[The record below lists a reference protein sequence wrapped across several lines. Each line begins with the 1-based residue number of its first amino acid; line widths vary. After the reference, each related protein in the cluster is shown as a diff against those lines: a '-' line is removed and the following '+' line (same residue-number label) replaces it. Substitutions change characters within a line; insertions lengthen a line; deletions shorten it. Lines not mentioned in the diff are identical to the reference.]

1 MESSSDEDF
10 VILACTNPNP
20 IESEAESESKHK
32 KDFLISTTDILSWD
46 LHTILCSQTL
56 QIHANRNRLIEQS
69 SYFRGLLRG
78 SFSESRL
85 DCISIQWSLD
95 TFVDVLKC
103 IYGCPFHITPNNFI
117 PLFEGAL
124 YFGVEMLLLK
134 CKTWF
139 SEVSSSEGS
148 ASLQLQLDDLIHI
161 WKFGLECANDFLPKL
176 CASFLARNFM
186 WAMSSK
192 LFVDVPYNLLLSCIE
207 HPYLTVD
214 SEMHLSD
221 ALLVWVDANAKQ
233 LENFI
238 ITSKDCHG
246 IFRQIRVSLLP
257 LWFAAGKRR
266 SCHFSELPKESVDSI
281 FKLISVPP
289 INSMNGLGDG
299 DLHNLRVRLT
309 EYSKKVNLS
318 GCPQITLAI
327 LLLSLLPSSY
337 SIDPTLRKSVKH
349 FTMNFGRLERE
360 QCPISQ
366 GLPMLSFESVQEVD
380 ISKCPRLHL
389 EAAITCF
396 SKSFPSIR
404 TLKAAYLLNFKT
416 TSLHQLVQK
425 CPLLCEVDLT
435 IDISP
440 LLPARVSVVS
450 SSAAIAP
457 LLSNKSVSVREHP
470 GDVSSLKK
478 SGQLLSNITKLT
490 LEGRTDLCD
499 LDLQCISKFCA
510 SLHDVNLKGCISVTD
525 VGISNLICNCMK
537 LHSIAACDTSF
548 GKNSVL
554 ALCSSISSY
563 YGNSSADDLGWNHN
577 SLISNLQKLHIG
589 GCKSVDE
596 TSLLELLSQTK
607 MLKSLCLRDTQLVD
621 QALHCFSGSSLEM
634 LDISNTMVSA
644 AALAHVVH
652 GNPGL
657 KCLNV
662 RGCRNIFRQESNTSG
677 GENYYLYK
685 DLYLELGNCK
695 LEEITLGWGF
705 SYLSL
710 ESLQPAIMSLRS
722 ITVGL
727 GGSLGEDAL
736 KRLPAACPMLE
747 SVILHFQ
754 VITDTIIMNILAY
767 LRNLRVLALCYCLGD
782 ISMLSFSLSMQNL
795 RKLRLERVTPWM
807 NNNDL
812 VILTQNCANLVE
824 LSLLG
829 CKLLNSDSQKI
840 ISHGC
845 PGLISI
851 HLEECGEVTANGV
864 SSLLDCAAIEDLLL
878 RHNGPGIQKTFI
890 FYAASK
896 LPMLRKISLDVCD
909 ASEGDFD
916 IPDYAERCFLSTVKI
931 ARCKSQRCNFNLSA
945 HTHRTPVHEETLVL
959 VWNSKNLLRTVV
971 KERL

>member
-1 MESSSDEDF
+1 MESSSDDDF

-20 IESEAESESKHK
+20 IEAEAKSESKHR

-161 WKFGLECANDFLPKL
+161 WKFGLECANDFLPEL
-176 CASFLARNFM
+176 CVSFLARNFM

-192 LFVDVPYNLLLSCIE
+192 LFGDVPYNLLLSCIE

-266 SCHFSELPKESVDSI
+266 SCHISELSKESVDSI

-349 FTMNFGRLERE
+349 FTMNFGHLERE
-360 QCPISQ
+360 ECPISQ

-416 TSLHQLVQK
+416 TTLHQLVQK

-440 LLPARVSVVS
+440 LLPAQVSVVS

-478 SGQLLSNITKLT
+478 SGLLLSNITKLT

-510 SLHDVNLKGCISVTD
+510 SLHDLNLKGCISVTD

-554 ALCSSISSY
+554 ALCSGISSY
-563 YGNSSADDLGWNHN
+563 YGDSSADDLGWNHN

-644 AALAHVVH
+644 AALAHIVH

-710 ESLQPAIMSLRS
+710 EALQPAIMSLRS

-754 VITDTIIMNILAY
+754 VISDTVIMNILAY

-807 NNNDL
+807 TNNDL

-829 CKLLNSDSQKI
+829 CKLLNSVQR
-840 ISHGC
+840 
-845 PGLISI
+845 
-851 HLEECGEVTANGV
+851 
-864 SSLLDCAAIEDLLL
+864 L
-878 RHNGPGIQKTFI
+878 R
-890 FYAASK
+890 SK
-896 LPMLRKISLDVCD
+896 
-909 ASEGDFD
+909 
-916 IPDYAERCFLSTVKI
+916 
-931 ARCKSQRCNFNLSA
+931 
-945 HTHRTPVHEETLVL
+945 
-959 VWNSKNLLRTVV
+959 
-971 KERL
+971 

>member
-1 MESSSDEDF
+1 MESSSDDDF
-10 VILACTNPNP
+10 VILTCTNPNP
-20 IESEAESESKHK
+20 IEAEAESESKHK
-32 KDFLISTTDILSWD
+32 KEILISTTDILSWD

-56 QIHANRNRLIEQS
+56 QIHANRNRPVSSLLFSTVWFSGKLIEQS

-78 SFSESRL
+78 SFSESCL
-85 DCISIQWSLD
+85 DCISIQWSLE

-103 IYGCPFHITPNNFI
+103 IYGCPLHITPNNFI

-139 SEVSSSEGS
+139 SEMY
-148 ASLQLQLDDLIHI
+148 
-161 WKFGLECANDFLPKL
+161 LEFIAANDFLPEL

-192 LFVDVPYNLLLSCIE
+192 LFGDVPYHLLLSCIE
-207 HPYLTVD
+207 HPHLTVD

-238 ITSKDCHG
+238 LTSKDCHD

-266 SCHFSELPKESVDSI
+266 SCHFSELSKESVDSI
-281 FKLISVPP
+281 FKLMSVPP

-299 DLHNLRVRLT
+299 DLHKLRVRLT

-337 SIDPTLRKSVKH
+337 SIDPTLRKSVKN
-349 FTMNFGRLERE
+349 FTMNFGCLERE

-416 TSLHQLVQK
+416 TTLHQLVQK

-440 LLPARVSVVS
+440 LIPAQVSVAS
-450 SSAAIAP
+450 SSAAIAL
-457 LLSNKSVSVREHP
+457 LLSNKSVGVREDP
-470 GDVSSLKK
+470 EDVLSLKK
-478 SGQLLSNITKLT
+478 PGLLLSNITKLT
-490 LEGRTDLCD
+490 LEGRTDLC
-499 LDLQCISKFCA
+499 
-510 SLHDVNLKGCISVTD
+510 
-525 VGISNLICNCMK
+525 
-537 LHSIAACDTSF
+537 
-548 GKNSVL
+548 VL
-554 ALCSSISSY
+554 ALCSGISSN
-563 YGNSSADDLGWNHN
+563 YGNSSADDLGWNCN
-577 SLISNLQKLHIG
+577 SLISNLLKLHIG
-589 GCKSVDE
+589 GCKSVDK

-621 QALHCFSGSSLEM
+621 QALHSFSGSSLEM
-634 LDISNTMVSA
+634 LDISNTMVIS
-644 AALAHVVH
+644 
-652 GNPGL
+652 
-657 KCLNV
+657 
-662 RGCRNIFRQESNTSG
+662 
-677 GENYYLYK
+677 
-685 DLYLELGNCK
+685 D
-695 LEEITLGWGF
+695 
-705 SYLSL
+705 
-710 ESLQPAIMSLRS
+710 
-722 ITVGL
+722 TV
-727 GGSLGEDAL
+727 
-736 KRLPAACPMLE
+736 
-747 SVILHFQ
+747 
-754 VITDTIIMNILAY
+754 IMNILAY

-807 NNNDL
+807 TNNDL

-878 RHNGPGIQKTFI
+878 RHNGRGIQKTFI
-890 FYAASK
+890 FDAASK

-931 ARCKSQRCNFNLSA
+931 ARCKSQRCNFTLSA
-945 HTHRTPVHEETLVL
+945 HRTPVHEETLVL

>member
-1 MESSSDEDF
+1 M
-10 VILACTNPNP
+10 
-20 IESEAESESKHK
+20 
-32 KDFLISTTDILSWD
+32 D
-46 LHTILCSQTL
+46 L
-56 QIHANRNRLIEQS
+56 E
-69 SYFRGLLRG
+69 
-78 SFSESRL
+78 
-85 DCISIQWSLD
+85 
-95 TFVDVLKC
+95 
-103 IYGCPFHITPNNFI
+103 FI
-117 PLFEGAL
+117 A
-124 YFGVEMLLLK
+124 
-134 CKTWF
+134 
-139 SEVSSSEGS
+139 
-148 ASLQLQLDDLIHI
+148 
-161 WKFGLECANDFLPKL
+161 ANDFLPEL

-192 LFVDVPYNLLLSCIE
+192 LFGDVPYHLLLSCIE
-207 HPYLTVD
+207 HPHLTVD

-238 ITSKDCHG
+238 LTSKDCHG

-257 LWFAAGKRR
+257 LWFAAGMLNFLDVFLKALEDIYSYSSSNSLMIQVDWFHNSGKRR
-266 SCHFSELPKESVDSI
+266 SCHFSELSKESVDSI
-281 FKLISVPP
+281 FKLMSVPP
-289 INSMNGLGDG
+289 INSMNGLGDS

-327 LLLSLLPSSY
+327 FLLSLLPSSY
-337 SIDPTLRKSVKH
+337 SIDPTLRKSVKN

-416 TSLHQLVQK
+416 TTLHQLVQK

-440 LLPARVSVVS
+440 LIPAQVSVAS

-457 LLSNKSVSVREHP
+457 LLSNKSVSVRQHP
-470 GDVSSLKK
+470 EDDLSIKK
-478 SGQLLSNITKLT
+478 SGLLLSNITKLT

-499 LDLQCISKFCA
+499 LDLQYISKFCP
-510 SLHDVNLKGCISVTD
+510 SLHDLNLKGCISVTD

-537 LHSIAACDTSF
+537 LHSIVVCDTSF
-548 GKNSVL
+548 GENSVL
-554 ALCSSISSY
+554 ALCSGISSN
-563 YGNSSADDLGWNHN
+563 YGNSSADDLGWNCN

-644 AALAHVVH
+644 AALAHLVH

-657 KCLNV
+657 KCLNA
-662 RGCRNIFRQESNTSG
+662 RGCSNIFQHESNTSG

-695 LEEITLGWGF
+695 LEEISLGWGF

-710 ESLQPAIMSLRS
+710 EALQPAIMSLRS

-727 GGSLGEDAL
+727 GGSLSEDAL

-754 VITDTIIMNILAY
+754 VISDTVIMNILAY

-807 NNNDL
+807 TNNDL

-890 FYAASK
+890 FDAASK

-916 IPDYAERCFLSTVKI
+916 IPDNAERCFLSTVKI

-945 HTHRTPVHEETLVL
+945 HRTPVHEETLGAGGKTLKIDTDMEPPLNNL
-959 VWNSKNLLRTVV
+959 VRSH
-971 KERL
+971 